1 MLIAVALM
9 VVVIVLYIALPST
22 TRSDDFNNNFMQ
34 KQIQILTPTTPTP
47 YRPTAPAHQ
56 GLTEKPKC
64 KNPVCTEFLAKEDL
78 VHFRYCIQKAELL
91 KEPLSSLGCRF
102 LNGTGRD
109 PVALASYP
117 GSGNT
122 WVRGLLQA
130 VSGIC
135 TGGIYCDVTLRK
147 RGFPGER
154 IANGTV
160 LVVKTHQTDP
170 WWTGIDYTNVNHTYF
185 SKRSHVPF
193 YSSGIFIVRNPFDA
207 IIAERNRKAN
217 EGIAEN
223 HIADLA
229 KEEFGKQI
237 LNQPHIALIFPFI
250 LQSNLSLLCCLL
262 HILSCSL
269 AKKHRRLIC
278 HRYSFF

>member
-1 MLIAVALM
+1 MMHYIGIGMVLTPRKLKRAMLVAVALM
-9 VVVIVLYIALPST
+9 VVVLVLYSALPST
-22 TRSDDFNNNFMQ
+22 ARSNESNTPMQ
-34 KQIQILTPTTPTP
+34 KRILAPATPKP
-47 YRPTAPAHQ
+47 YRPTAPAHW

-64 KNPVCTEFLAKEDL
+64 KNPVCTEFIAKEDM
-78 VHFRYCIQKAELL
+78 VHFRYCIHKTELL
-91 KEPLSSLGCRF
+91 KEPQRSLGCRF

-122 WVRGLLQA
+122 WVRGLLQG
-130 VSGIC
+130 VSGLC

-185 SKRSHVPF
+185 SKRSHVPI

-207 IIAERNRKAN
+207 IIAEMNRKVN
-217 EGIAEN
+217 EGVAEN
-223 HIADLA
+223 HIVHLE
-229 KEEFGKQI
+229 KEEFGKP
-237 LNQPHIALIFPFI
+237 NVKIATKF
-250 LQSNLSLLCCLL
+250 
-262 HILSCSL
+262 
-269 AKKHRRLIC
+269 
-278 HRYSFF
+278 

>member
-1 MLIAVALM
+1 MMAQKMSRLMRCIGIGKPWKAMLVAAALVIM
-9 VVVIVLYIALPST
+9 VLVLYGALPPSARTNRAT
-22 TRSDDFNNNFMQ
+22 TLKRVNTS
-34 KQIQILTPTTPTP
+34 LTFAKRNQSRPHG
-47 YRPTAPAHQ
+47 PTAPAHW

-64 KNPVCTEFLAKEDL
+64 SNPVCTEFLTKADL
-78 VHFRYCIQKAELL
+78 VHFSYCKHKTELL
-91 KEPLSSLGCRF
+91 KEPRRSLGCRF
-102 LNGTGRD
+102 MNGTGRD

-122 WVRGLLQA
+122 WARGLLQA
-130 VSGIC
+130 VSGLC

-154 IANGTV
+154 IASGNV

-207 IIAERNRKAN
+207 IIAERNRETNKDV
-217 EGIAEN
+217 AEN
-223 HIADLA
+223 HIVHLGI
-229 KEEFGKQI
+229 EEFGKTNDM
-237 LNQPHIALIFPFI
+237 LYF
-250 LQSNLSLLCCLL
+250 
-262 HILSCSL
+262 
-269 AKKHRRLIC
+269 
-278 HRYSFF
+278 SFGNVT